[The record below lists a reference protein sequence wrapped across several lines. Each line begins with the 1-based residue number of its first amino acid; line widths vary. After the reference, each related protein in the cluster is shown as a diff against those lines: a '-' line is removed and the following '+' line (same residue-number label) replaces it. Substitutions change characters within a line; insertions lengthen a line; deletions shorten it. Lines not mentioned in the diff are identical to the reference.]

1 MRPRIRRRPI
11 AEINVVPYI
20 DVMLVLLII
29 FMAATPLLSQGIRV
43 DLPAAPAE
51 PLPPNEREPL
61 IVELDKDGRIF
72 INHGAAPAQPVA
84 PETLV
89 NRVSAVLIHRP
100 DTAVLIGADEAAPYG
115 QVVRLMSLLQQAG
128 ATSLGM
134 ITDPPEP

>member
-29 FMAATPLLSQGIRV
+29 FMAAAPLLSQGIRV

-51 PLPPNEREPL
+51 PLPPSAREPL
-61 IVELDKDGRIF
+61 IVELDKDGRVF
-72 INHGAAPAQPVA
+72 INYGAAPEQPVA

-89 NRVSAVLIHRP
+89 NRVSAVLADWP
-100 DTAVLIGADEAAPYG
+100 DTAVLIGADAAVPYG
-115 QVVRLMSLLQQAG
+115 RVVRLMGLLQQAG
-128 ATSLGM
+128 APSVGM
-134 ITDPPEP
+134 ITATPE

>member
-29 FMAATPLLSQGIRV
+29 FMAAAPLLSQGIRV

-51 PLPPNEREPL
+51 PLPPSAREPL
-61 IVELDKDGRIF
+61 IVELDKEGRVF
-72 INHGAAPAQPVA
+72 INYGAEPDQPVA

-89 NRVSAVLIHRP
+89 NRVSAVLAYRP
-100 DTAVLIGADEAAPYG
+100 DTAVLIGADAEVPYG
-115 QVVRLMSLLQQAG
+115 RVVRLMGLLQQAG
-128 ATSLGM
+128 APSVGM
-134 ITDPPEP
+134 ITAAPE

>member
-29 FMAATPLLSQGIRV
+29 FMAAAPLLSQGIRV

-51 PLPPNEREPL
+51 PLPPNAREPL
-61 IVELDKDGRIF
+61 IVELDKDGQVF
-72 INHGAAPAQPVA
+72 INYGAEPEQPVA

-89 NRVSAVLIHRP
+89 NRVSAVLAHRP
-100 DTAVLIGADEAAPYG
+100 DTAVLIGADAEVPYG
-115 QVVRLMSLLQQAG
+115 RIVRLMGLLQQAG
-128 ATSLGM
+128 APSVGM
-134 ITDPPEP
+134 ITAAPE

>member
-29 FMAATPLLSQGIRV
+29 FMAAAPLLSQGIRV

-51 PLPPNEREPL
+51 PLPPSAREPL

-72 INHGAAPAQPVA
+72 INYGAEPDQPVA

-89 NRVSAVLIHRP
+89 NRVSAVLAYRP
-100 DTAVLIGADEAAPYG
+100 DTAVLIGADAEVPYG
-115 QVVRLMSLLQQAG
+115 RVVRLMSLLQQAG
-128 ATSLGM
+128 APSVGM
-134 ITDPPEP
+134 ITAAPE

>member
-29 FMAATPLLSQGIRV
+29 FMAAAPLLSQGIRV
-43 DLPAAPAE
+43 DLPEAPAE

-72 INHGAAPAQPVA
+72 INYGADPAQPVA

-89 NRVSAVLIHRP
+89 NRVSAVLTYRP
-100 DTAVLIGADEAAPYG
+100 DTALLIGADAAVPYG
-115 QVVRLMSLLQQAG
+115 RVVRLMSLLQRAG
-128 ATSLGM
+128 APSVGM
-134 ITDPPEP
+134 ITDAPEP